1 MTRVIGSIVVKNEI
15 DRYLE
20 KCILHAK
27 TFLDEIFIYDDC
39 STDGSAELCA
49 DLGCTVVTRPLGLAS
64 FIEHEGQF
72 RYAAWQ
78 AFEEAM
84 KPTNGSWVFSFDAD
98 EFMISLQGEIA
109 TTLNTNIVR
118 AKKNNFT
125 GIILPF
131 PEIFK
136 IENND
141 LFYRVDGLWNTV
153 RGPRLFAYQQNA
165 SWKNKRMGC
174 GSEPTYVSAA
184 NSLNQNDLKVLHL
197 GYARDEDKKSKY
209 ERYSSLPEHG
219 HNNSHIESII
229 ATPILKKWEGPK
241 PLLGDLYE

>member
-1 MTRVIGSIVVKNEI
+1 MTRVIGSIVIKNEM

-20 KCILHAK
+20 RCILHAK
-27 TFLDEIFIYDDC
+27 TFLDEIFVYDDR

-49 DLGCTVVTRPLGLAS
+49 DLGCTVVTRPFDLAS

-72 RYAAWQ
+72 RYAAWK

-84 KPTNGSWVFSFDAD
+84 KPDNRTWVFSFDAD
-98 EFMISLQGEIA
+98 EFMVASNGDVETELFSVINKANKANMIG
-109 TTLNTNIVR
+109 V
-118 AKKNNFT
+118 
-125 GIILPF
+125 ILHF

-136 IENND
+136 IEDNQ
-141 LFYRVDGLWNTV
+141 LFYRVDGFWNTV
-153 RGPRLFAYQQNA
+153 RGPRLFRYLPNA
-165 SWKNKRMGC
+165 SWKNKPMGC

-184 NSLNQNDLKVLHL
+184 TSLNQNDLKVLHL

-209 ERYSSLPEHG
+209 ERYSSLEEHG

-229 ATPILKKWEGPK
+229 EKPVLKLWEGQIPEI
-241 PLLGDLYE
+241 GV